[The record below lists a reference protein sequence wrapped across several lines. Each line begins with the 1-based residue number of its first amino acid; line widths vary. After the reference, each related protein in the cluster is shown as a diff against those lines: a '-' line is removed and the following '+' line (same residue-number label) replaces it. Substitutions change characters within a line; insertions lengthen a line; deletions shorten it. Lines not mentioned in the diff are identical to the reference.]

1 LSISA
6 RGFFKKF
13 KKLTS
18 EQLLKKSAIVLFLR
32 IVGMALA
39 YVAIILISRTF
50 GAETYGRFSLLLTT
64 IQFLVLLFSLGLP
77 QLMIKL
83 TADKR
88 FYDITPKN
96 NYLYHALIAILVSGI
111 IGSILL
117 YFSVDIIAVNIF
129 RDPLLIPYFKTL
141 SYFFVFFVLHSF
153 LVEFLKGRKL
163 FINYGLYLYVMPYLL
178 FFIIYF
184 VFYDKEINITERAIY
199 FSYLIPFLIITVIT
213 FFFLPLKQLKTTK
226 AYTYKDLFQL
236 SFPMLFSA
244 TFIFISNWTDV
255 FMLGAMATKAEVG
268 IYNAA
273 YKLAIIALL
282 VITAV
287 NTVLAPRISEL
298 YSKNNLEEIK
308 KEVQKATKI
317 ITYITIPIVV
327 VLIVFRKQLLGMFG
341 LEFVQG
347 EQVLIIVS
355 LGLLFNALS
364 GSVAIIMNMT
374 KHQKELR
381 NFTLISAFINILLNY
396 FLIKEMGIDG
406 AAIASLISA
415 ILFNITCIWYIKKK
429 LGFFTFLKY

>member
-226 AYTYKDLFQL
+226 AYPYKDLFQL

-244 TFIFISNWTDV
+244 TFIFISSRLFLLYNSEI
-255 FMLGAMATKAEVG
+255 LGANTVFTA
-268 IYNAA
+268 
-273 YKLAIIALL
+273 
-282 VITAV
+282 VITNKAMM
-287 NTVLAPRISEL
+287 A
-298 YSKNNLEEIK
+298 NL
-308 KEVQKATKI
+308 
-317 ITYITIPIVV
+317 
-327 VLIVFRKQLLGMFG
+327 
-341 LEFVQG
+341 
-347 EQVLIIVS
+347 
-355 LGLLFNALS
+355 
-364 GSVAIIMNMT
+364 
-374 KHQKELR
+374 
-381 NFTLISAFINILLNY
+381 
-396 FLIKEMGIDG
+396 
-406 AAIASLISA
+406 
-415 ILFNITCIWYIKKK
+415 
-429 LGFFTFLKY
+429 

>member
-1 LSISA
+1 MSISA
-6 RGFFKKF
+6 RVFFKKF

-226 AYTYKDLFQL
+226 AYPYKDLFQL

-255 FMLGAMATKAEVG
+255 FMLGAMVTKAEVG

-287 NTVLAPRISEL
+287 NTVLEPRISEL
-298 YSKNNLEEIK
+298 YSKNNIEEIK

-327 VLIVFRKQLLGMFG
+327 VLIVFRKQLLGMVG